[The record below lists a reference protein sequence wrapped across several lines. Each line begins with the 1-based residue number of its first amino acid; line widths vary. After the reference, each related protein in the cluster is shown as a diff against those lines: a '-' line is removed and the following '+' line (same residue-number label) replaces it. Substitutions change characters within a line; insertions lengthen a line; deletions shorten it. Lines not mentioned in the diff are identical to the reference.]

1 MPESSADA
9 ISRQNINDDNTG
21 GNGHD
26 SEVVK
31 RGRRGTYYRYH
42 SYMHMTKW
50 AGTKVSRRKR
60 VHATS
65 AAVSCR
71 LAIYEKYTQEGSSDL
86 ADSVMAEIRPTEYVS
101 GRAPAAHEHLART
114 ARAKARTS
122 AASYAAVG
130 IKARAPPVLWPGRF
144 VDPAVRPVRAVVLLR
159 ASVVS
164 FGKDGTTCSTMY
176 LPSLHFGRS
185 RHVVCGFC
193 AKRALEG

>member
-1 MPESSADA
+1 MQESSANA
-9 ISRQNINDDNTG
+9 ISRQDINDINTG

-31 RGRRGTYYRYH
+31 RGRRGTYYRYD

-86 ADSVMAEIRPTEYVS
+86 ADIVMAEIRPTEYVS
-101 GRAPAAHEHLART
+101 GRAPAAQRHKRSISSVQHSHLR
-114 ARAKARTS
+114 R
-122 AASYAAVG
+122 
-130 IKARAPPVLWPGRF
+130 
-144 VDPAVRPVRAVVLLR
+144 
-159 ASVVS
+159 
-164 FGKDGTTCSTMY
+164 
-176 LPSLHFGRS
+176 
-185 RHVVCGFC
+185 
-193 AKRALEG
+193 